1 MPSQGDYSS
10 PYHNNKYN
18 NQGRYN
24 NNNNYRRYNNNNYGR
39 YNNSRGGM
47 SRGSATLSS
56 EPIDRTEFDVQSSLE
71 QFDKEKDKSEWL
83 AMHNNGEG
91 SDDSI
96 IPPTLGEDGS
106 IKSTAYDKSSSF
118 FDTLSTDAPK
128 QYFIII
134 IYIEQE

>member
-1 MPSQGDYSS
+1 MPSQGDYNS

-24 NNNNYRRYNNNNYGR
+24 NNNNNYRRHNNNYGR

-47 SRGSATLSS
+47 SRGVVT

-83 AMHNNGEG
+83 AMHNNGEVG
-91 SDDSI
+91 GIGEDSI
-96 IPPTLGEDGS
+96 IPPTLAEDGS

-128 QYFIII
+128 QYII
-134 IYIEQE
+134 